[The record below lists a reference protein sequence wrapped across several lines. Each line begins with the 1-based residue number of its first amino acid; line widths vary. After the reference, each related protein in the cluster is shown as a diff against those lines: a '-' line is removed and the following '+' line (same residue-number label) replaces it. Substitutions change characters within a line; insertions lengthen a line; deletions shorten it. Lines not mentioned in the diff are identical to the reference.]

1 MNRMTLS
8 ALALALA
15 LPLTALPLTAL
26 AESQTE
32 KSAAK
37 TCERGEKRQAW
48 QERRAARQQE
58 RAPLNLQ
65 EIEVMAQ
72 ARALMMLGSGA
83 TATVTPL
90 NEGGYQVE
98 MKNAAG
104 ETVRTHQISESGRPE
119 PRRQRPAGSTPAS

>member
-26 AESQTE
+26 AETRAE
-32 KSAAK
+32 AAGK
-37 TCERGEKRQAW
+37 TCERGEKRQGW

-58 RAPLNLQ
+58 QSPLNLQ